1 LGKREYSD
9 EGEPGL
15 DTPLG
20 DACVLPQ
27 KRSCAFESGTKCC
40 GLRSCFLGKR
50 EYSDEGEPAGLG
62 TPLEA
67 LTRLSGGCTLVVSF
81 LRGGDA
87 S

>member
-1 LGKREYSD
+1 MGKREYWE

-40 GLRSCFLGKR
+40 GLRSCVLGKR
-50 EYSDEGEPAGLG
+50 DYSDEGEP
-62 TPLEA
+62 
-67 LTRLSGGCTLVVSF
+67 GCTLVISL

-87 S
+87 P